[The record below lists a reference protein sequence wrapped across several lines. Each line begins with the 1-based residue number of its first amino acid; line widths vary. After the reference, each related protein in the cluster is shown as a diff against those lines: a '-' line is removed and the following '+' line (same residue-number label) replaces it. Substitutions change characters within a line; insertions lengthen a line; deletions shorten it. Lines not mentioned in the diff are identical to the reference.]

1 MAILIKIPFLQAGVV
16 LLITIINAK
25 RNGPFIYTWLA
36 GGKWSRNQALLS
48 PDNFIINVT
57 CKKKNGLKGM
67 HRSTLVGSVSE
78 EENAFNTFV
87 KPQGYKQLIWLDTEF
102 SIRTQ
107 SAFRCWNLSDS
118 GQNV

>member
-1 MAILIKIPFLQAGVV
+1 
-16 LLITIINAK
+16 
-25 RNGPFIYTWLA
+25 
-36 GGKWSRNQALLS
+36 
-48 PDNFIINVT
+48 
-57 CKKKNGLKGM
+57 M

-107 SAFRCWNLSDS
+107 SAFRC
-118 GQNV
+118 